1 MIIFFLCWFVVLV
14 CCISLQS
21 VKLLSVLSMR
31 KTAEETL
38 KNLLGDGK
46 EMISVM
52 KTEKGSSI
60 LVPKCFIF
68 YLQHAPS
75 WAHPAGVY
83 FQPKFHF
90 IG

>member
-1 MIIFFLCWFVVLV
+1 MIIFFLCWFAVLV

-60 LVPKCFIF
+60 LVPKCLFF
-68 YLQHAPS
+68 TYS
-75 WAHPAGVY
+75 MHPAGHIQLV
-83 FQPKFHF
+83 F
-90 IG
+90 IFSLNFTS